1 MTLPDVQADKPSV
14 SVDLTRVGVSNIRKH
29 VEIMKEDSDRP
40 MILLSEF
47 NISVDLP
54 SDRKGANLS
63 RNFEAIDE
71 VLERALEKPVC
82 EIESLC
88 VEVAKE
94 ILDRHEYAS
103 RAEVNMESEF
113 SMKKKAPVSEIRS
126 QDIIKIFARA
136 VATPE
141 GVRNRVGT
149 EVKGTT
155 ACPCAQGIM
164 AERIREILG
173 DIEVDR
179 DKIDLILE
187 EIPIATHNQRGRGT
201 ISIEAP
207 VGYDVPIEKLIEIIE
222 RSMSSRIYEL
232 LKREDE
238 AEVVEKAHKNP
249 VFVEDAVRNMIA
261 YIVDEFDNLPDNALV
276 TAKQVNEES
285 IHSHNAFAERVAEL
299 GELRKEIK

>member
-14 SVDLTRVGVSNIRKH
+14 PVDLTRVGVSNIRKH
-29 VEIMKEDSDRP
+29 VELRTEGSDRP

-71 VLERALEKPVC
+71 VLERAVEEPVC

-94 ILDRHEYAS
+94 ILERHEYAN

-113 SMKKKAPVSEIRS
+113 SMKKKAPVSEIAS

-164 AERIREILG
+164 AENIREVLQNLDIPKSKADTIL
-173 DIEVDR
+173 
-179 DKIDLILE
+179 K
-187 EIPIATHNQRGRGT
+187 EIPIATHNQRGRGS
-201 ISIEAP
+201 ISIEVP
-207 VGYDVPIEKLIEIIE
+207 VGYEVPIEKLVEIIE

-261 YIVDEFDNLPDNALV
+261 YIVEEFPNLPDNALI
-276 TAKQVNEES
+276 TARQINEES
-285 IHSHNAFAERVAEL
+285 IHSHNAFAERAAEM
-299 GELRKEIK
+299 GELRKEVK